1 MKKLIYIIAVL
12 FIWSCANG
20 PSLNKE
26 AAIDEVTSKVA
37 EFEKG
42 ENAIFKEKLTRY
54 FDLLKLKEIHPDF
67 ETDLISQLQNLSQNE
82 IIEIKNLEG
91 INIENITV
99 VNNISTVS
107 DSIEKVK
114 LTYNI
119 VGKNISKKDSIYAYK
134 TTTEIMIDGYPV
146 KSFDIKFAK
155 E

>member
-1 MKKLIYIIAVL
+1 MKKLIYIIGVL
-12 FIWSCANG
+12 FLWSCANDS
-20 PSLNKE
+20 SLNKE
-26 AAIDEVTSKVA
+26 AAIEEVISNVVK
-37 EFEKG
+37 FEKS

-67 ETDLISQLQNLSQNE
+67 ETDLISQLQNLSQND

-99 VNNISTVS
+99 VNNILKVS

-119 VGKNISKKDSIYAYK
+119 VGKNFSKKDSIYAYK
-134 TTTEIMIDGYPV
+134 TSTEIMIDGYPA